1 MLLRQAKFE
10 LMYEYSV
17 VSKAAW
23 TVNHVSWMCGYS
35 T

>member
-1 MLLRQAKFE
+1 MLLRQAKSE
-10 LMYEYSV
+10 LLYEYSV
-17 VSKAAW
+17 VPEAAW